1 MIKKI
6 IEKIKSIWKKFKDI
20 WRELRRIPTREEIF
34 LGLYDYIKINHP
46 LDLAQTCHCGNFL
59 NHKNIDIQF
68 NNSFVWVIFQCEK
81 CNQNLERRY
90 DYEWNLLKD

>member
-1 MIKKI
+1 MIKRI
-6 IEKIKSIWKKFKDI
+6 IEKIKEYWKRFKEYLI
-20 WRELRRIPTREEIF
+20 GKQYTRKEIF

>member
-1 MIKKI
+1 MIKRLIK
-6 IEKIKSIWKKFKDI
+6 KIKSIWEKFIVYLFGKQ
-20 WRELRRIPTREEIF
+20 PTREEIF
-34 LGLYDYIKINHP
+34 LALYEYIKKNYP
-46 LDLAQTCHCGNFL
+46 LELAQTCHCGNFL

>member
-6 IEKIKSIWKKFKDI
+6 LEKIIYYWKKLK
-20 WRELRRIPTREEIF
+20 ELLIGKQYTREEIF

>member
-6 IEKIKSIWKKFKDI
+6 ISKIKNIWMKLKEKIFGKPVSKK
-20 WRELRRIPTREEIF
+20 EIF
-34 LGLYDYIKINHP
+34 MALYEHIKKNHP
-46 LDLAQTCHCGNFL
+46 QNLVQTCHCGNFL

-68 NNSFVWVIFQCEK
+68 NNNFVWVIFQCEK

-90 DYEWNLLKD
+90 DYTWNRLKD

>member
-1 MIKKI
+1 MKKLWKRIK
-6 IEKIKSIWKKFKDI
+6 ELWNKFKI
-20 WRELRRIPTREEIF
+20 YLIGKQYTREEIF
-34 LGLYDYIKINHP
+34 LGLYEYIKVNHP
-46 LDLAQTCHCGNFL
+46 LDLAQTCHCGNFM

-68 NNSFVWVIFQCEK
+68 NNKFVWVIFQCEK